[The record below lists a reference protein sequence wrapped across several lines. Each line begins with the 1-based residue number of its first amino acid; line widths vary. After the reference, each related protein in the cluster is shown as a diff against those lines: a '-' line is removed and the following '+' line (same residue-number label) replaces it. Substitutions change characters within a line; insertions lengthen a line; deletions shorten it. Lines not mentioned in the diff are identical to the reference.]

1 MQDNLAMKL
10 LPVGHDI
17 NANNLPEKWQ
27 KTMND
32 AIYGTDNRQ
41 AAQEMGAC
49 YEQLQ
54 GFWMKL
60 IVITINGKERKNLLD
75 AVCHLINF
83 KVGSRGGTS

>member
-1 MQDNLAMKL
+1 MLQSAMQLKKYCLILCKTMKL

-41 AAQEMGAC
+41 AAEWGMLLWDCIKGLRRSSQSME
-49 YEQLQ
+49 
-54 GFWMKL
+54 K
-60 IVITINGKERKNLLD
+60 KERIFLMQF
-75 AVCHLINF
+75 AI
-83 KVGSRGGTS
+83 